1 MKTYYLVFY
10 MAVIVSLTLLLSACG
25 GETLTQSTQEP
36 DPVVVDIPVIF
47 VRRALPIDD
56 EGEIFSRD
64 LRQTSDFV
72 PGAALFMKE
81 RASASAP
88 EINITDRAFQD
99 LIDEMQEDT
108 ELLYDV
114 KDLDV
119 SSDGERVI
127 FAMRAPN
134 IEGVDDDEQ
143 PTWNIWEYDL
153 SSDTL
158 RRVITSDIAAESGQD
173 IAPAYLPDGR
183 IVFSSTRQRANQAIL
198 LDEGKP
204 QYIAQEEG
212 LREPASVLHVMDSDG
227 TDITQISF
235 NQSHDID
242 PTVLDNGKILFSRWD
257 QASGSRGIHLYQM
270 NTDGSELEVVYG
282 RHSHDAELQDPTLDG
297 NSPDLQFLTP
307 REMPDGTI
315 LTALRAFGQDT
326 VGGNFVNID
335 INGFSDINQPLATNI
350 GGQGQAQASALFDNV
365 TVDGSLSLGGYF
377 QSLHPL
383 SDGSG
388 RLLFTWSQCRVFDP
402 EEVVEESTDQTG
414 DTDTF
419 VRRVLPCS
427 AALIEQE
434 GIEATPPLFSLWIY
448 DPVDNTQ
455 RAIAVPQEGIAYTE
469 VVAMEPNNVP
479 ANAQQPD
486 EFLPELVSDNLGVM
500 HIRSVY
506 DFAGRD
512 TSDVS
517 IAVLSDPQQT
527 TSDQRPARFL
537 RIVKAVSI
545 PDDDVRDFN
554 GSAFGRNRSQLMRE
568 VIGYVPVEPDGS
580 AKFQVPAQV
589 PLAIS
594 VLDANGR
601 RITPRHANWLQVGA
615 GEVRTC
621 NGCHTNDD
629 NTVHGRL
636 DAEPD
641 SINVG
646 APSTGIPF
654 TNTNPLLFTN
664 MGETM
669 AETAT
674 RINGVPYPQPDIS
687 FEDIWTD
694 PALSEPQDRF
704 ELAYTDLR
712 TMLPITPSCA
722 VNWTPICR
730 ITINFPDHIQPLF
743 ELDRRQFD
751 SDGVTL
757 IEDQTCVS
765 CHSPTDDDGLARVP
779 AAQLDLRSDPSNQNA
794 GQTVSYRE
802 LLFSDNEQEVVDGA
816 LVDRLV
822 VVTDGDGNVVF
833 ERDEDGEL
841 ILDADGN
848 PIPVTRTVRVNNTLS
863 TNSALA
869 SSSFLNL
876 FAPGGS
882 HFDWLNPAELK
893 LISEWLDVGAQYY
906 NNPFDAPV
914 D

>member
-1 MKTYYLVFY
+1 MKSYILVYYIALI
-10 MAVIVSLTLLLSACG
+10 AAITTLLSACS
-25 GETLTQSTQEP
+25 GETLTQTTQEP
-36 DPVVVDIPVIF
+36 DPVVVDIPVVF
-47 VRRALPIDD
+47 VRRSLPVD
-56 EGEIFSRD
+56 EAGELLSRD
-64 LRQTSDFV
+64 LRQTSDFL
-72 PGAALFMKE
+72 PGAALFMKA
-81 RASASAP
+81 RASASAE
-88 EINITDRAFQD
+88 EINITDRAFQESD
-99 LIDEMQEDT
+99 GESQDSDVLF
-108 ELLYDV
+108 YDV

-119 SSDGERVI
+119 SPDGERVI
-127 FAMRAPN
+127 FAMRAPE
-134 IEGVDDDEQ
+134 IEGVDDDGQ

-153 SSDTL
+153 PSDTL
-158 RRVITSDIAAESGQD
+158 RRIISSDISAESGQD

-204 QYIAQEEG
+204 QYIALEER
-212 LREPASVLHVMDSDG
+212 LREPASVLHVMDADG

-235 NQSHDID
+235 NQSHDLD

-257 QASGSRGIHLYQM
+257 QAISSRGIHLYQI
-270 NTDGSELEVVYG
+270 NPDGSGLEVIYG
-282 RHSHDAELQDPTLDG
+282 RHSHDAELQDAELD
-297 NSPDLQFLTP
+297 NSSPDLQFLAP
-307 REMPDGTI
+307 REMADGTI

-326 VGGNFVNID
+326 LGGNFVNID
-335 INGFSDINQPLATNI
+335 INGFSDIDQPLATNA
-350 GGQGQAQASALFDNV
+350 GGQGQAQVSALFDNV
-365 TVDGSLSLGGYF
+365 AVDGSLSLGGYF
-377 QSLHPL
+377 QSLYPL

-388 RLLFTWSQCRVFDP
+388 RLLFTWSQCRVFNPDDP
-402 EEVVEESTDQTG
+402 VETPTEGDEEAI
-414 DTDTF
+414 
-419 VRRVLPCS
+419 RRILPCTEENI
-427 AALIEQE
+427 AQE
-434 GIEATPPLFSLWIY
+434 GIEPTPPLFSLWIF

-469 VVAMEPNNVP
+469 VVAMEPSNVP
-479 ANAQQPD
+479 ANAQLPD
-486 EFLPELVSDNLGVM
+486 TFIPELVADNLGIM

-506 DFAGRD
+506 DFAGED
-512 TSDVS
+512 TSVLGIS
-517 IAVLSDPQQT
+517 ALSDPQQV
-527 TSDQRPARFL
+527 TSEQRPARFL

-545 PDDDVRDFN
+545 PDEDVRDFD

-568 VIGYVPVEPDGS
+568 VIGYVPIEPDGS

-594 VLDANGR
+594 VLDGLGR
-601 RITPRHANWLQVGA
+601 RITPRHANWLHIGA

-636 DAEPD
+636 GAEPE

-646 APSTGIPF
+646 ALSTGIPF
-654 TNTNPLLFTN
+654 PNTNPLLFTDF
-664 MGETM
+664 GETM

-674 RINGVPYPQPDIS
+674 RINGVPYPQPDIR

-694 PALSEPQDRF
+694 PALSEPQESF
-704 ELAYTDLR
+704 EFAYSDLR
-712 TMLPITPSCA
+712 SALPITPSCA

-751 SDGVTL
+751 VDGITL
-757 IEDQTCVS
+757 TEDQTCIS
-765 CHSPTDDDGLARVP
+765 CHSPLDVDDQVRVP
-779 AAQLDLRSDPSNQNA
+779 AAQLDLRSAPSNDNA
-794 GQTVSYRE
+794 RQTVAYRE
-802 LLFSDNEQEVVDGA
+802 LLFPDNEQEIVEGA

-822 VVTDGDGNVVF
+822 VVVDGDGDVVF

-848 PIPVTRTVRVNNTLS
+848 PIPVTRTVRVSNVLS

-869 SSSFLNL
+869 SRRFTDI
-876 FAPGGS
+876 FAANGS
-882 HFDWLNPAELK
+882 HFDWLSAAELK
-893 LISEWLDVGAQYY
+893 LMSEWLDIGAQYY